1 MGFMRAEQSFP
12 VRANPSSSFLVIN
25 LMNPQTLKRY
35 TREVFVLDLL
45 SIYIL
50 NLIVTV
56 AMFTVLV
63 FRAWVEHKN
72 YKMMWKELE
81 WQKTCSTAGKIL
93 RAEKSLF
100 TNVEGGEELYE
111 MLLELFSQ
119 NNKQ

>member
-1 MGFMRAEQSFP
+1 
-12 VRANPSSSFLVIN
+12 
-25 LMNPQTLKRY
+25 
-35 TREVFVLDLL
+35 VFVLDLL
-45 SIYIL
+45 GIYIL

-119 NNKQ
+119 NNNK